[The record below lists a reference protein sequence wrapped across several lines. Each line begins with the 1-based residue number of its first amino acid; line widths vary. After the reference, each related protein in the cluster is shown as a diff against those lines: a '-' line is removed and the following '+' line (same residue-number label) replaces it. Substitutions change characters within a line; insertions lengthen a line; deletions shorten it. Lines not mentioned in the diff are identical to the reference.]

1 MPRHFLVEE
10 ELSDLNKQHG
20 HLTPDLVLESAVSAS
35 SPLHSLFEWDN
46 DKAGHSFRLWQ
57 ARKLIRSVKI
67 ERPDGQLMPKFIS
80 LKVEDERH
88 YEEAAVVVQDQDKWT
103 AVLEDAAAALNDLEH
118 RIETLIQLGDS
129 ENRLEL
135 AQSLQKGALSLREK
149 FEEATGVA

>member
-10 ELSDLNKQHG
+10 ELTDLNKEHG
-20 HLTPDLVLESAVSAS
+20 HLTPDLVLDSAISVT
-35 SPLHSLFEWDN
+35 SPLHTLFEWD
-46 DKAGHSFRLWQ
+46 DTKAGHSFRLWQ

-88 YEEAAVVVQDQDKWT
+88 YEEASVVVQDRDKWS
-103 AVLEDAAAALNDLEH
+103 AVLEDAAIALHDLEH

-129 ENRLEL
+129 ESRIEL
-135 AQSLQKGALSLREK
+135 AQSLQKGVLGLRDK
-149 FEEATGVA
+149 FEEATGIA

>member
-20 HLTPDLVLESAVSAS
+20 HLTPELVVFSALNSD
-35 SPLHSLFEWDN
+35 SPLHSLFEWD
-46 DKAGHSFRLWQ
+46 DGKAGHSFRLWQ

-135 AQSLQKGALSLREK
+135 AQSLQKGALSLRAK